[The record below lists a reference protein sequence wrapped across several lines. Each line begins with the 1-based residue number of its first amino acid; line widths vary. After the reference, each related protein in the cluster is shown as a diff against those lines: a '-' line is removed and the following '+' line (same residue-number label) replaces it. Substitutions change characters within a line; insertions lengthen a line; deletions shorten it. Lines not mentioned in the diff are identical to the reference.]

1 MLYQCHKTQNTKE
14 DKTKRHEANSHQRL
28 SRSLLL
34 TTMSTER
41 VPWEESN
48 LSEIGSELDKKIRE
62 AAAENETQWDDLGQE
77 PCLKVWR
84 IEQFQVVPWPQNK
97 HGRFHVGDSYIVLN
111 SYLVE
116 DKLYHDVHIWIGSE
130 SSQDEYGT
138 AAYKMVEA
146 DDSLGGI
153 AVQHREVQGN
163 ESDMFKS
170 YFGNVMYLKGGVD
183 SGFRHVEPTVEEP
196 HLYQVKGTEKAMS
209 LTQVPVKRAS
219 LNCGDC
225 FILVLGSDSVYLWN
239 GSKVSTVFSIDSSTL
254 HFVPCFLLSECVFRI
269 LFHTVQSR

>member
-1 MLYQCHKTQNTKE
+1 
-14 DKTKRHEANSHQRL
+14 
-28 SRSLLL
+28 
-34 TTMSTER
+34 MSTER

-62 AAAENETQWDDLGQE
+62 AAAENEAQWGDLGQE

-84 IEQFQVVPWPQNK
+84 IEQFQVVPWPDHK
-97 HGRFHVGDSYIVLN
+97 IGRFHVGDSYIVLN

-116 DKLYHDVHIWIGSE
+116 DKLCHDVHIWIGSE

-153 AVQHREVQGN
+153 AVQHREVQGH
-163 ESDMFKS
+163 ESDLFKS
-170 YFGNVMYLKGGVD
+170 YFGNIMYLAGGVD
-183 SGFRHVEPTVEEP
+183 SGFRHVEPILEEP

-209 LTQVPVKRAS
+209 LTQVPAERAS
-219 LNCGDC
+219 LNTGDC
-225 FILVLGSDSVYLWN
+225 FILVLGSDSVYIWR
-239 GSKVSTVFSIDSSTL
+239 GAKVSWYGSFFCGFFFVITHSSFSSI
-254 HFVPCFLLSECVFRI
+254 E
-269 LFHTVQSR
+269 TVQPG